1 MPFEQASRLKLRFE
15 TPKGLISVEDLW
27 DLPLTSRTRLSDIS
41 LDNLAKSLNKAT
53 KESAEE
59 SFVVKK
65 SRTNT
70 LLELKFEIVKH
81 VIKVRLEDAERKEN
95 ALAVKAQKEKILDI
109 IADKE
114 DDSLKGKSVASLKKM
129 IKDLG

>member
-27 DLPLTSRTRLSDIS
+27 DLHLTSRGTNLS
-41 LDNLAKSLNKAT
+41 LDNLAKSLNKAV
-53 KESAEE
+53 KESEEE

-65 SRTNT
+65 SRTNAI
-70 LLELKFEIVKH
+70 LELKFDIVKH

-95 ALAVKAQKEKILDI
+95 ALAIKAQKEKILGI